1 VLPSLTADKMLPA
14 GIHQAS
20 LDEVEELFV
29 EQAPFRDER
38 REIWSAFQLY
48 VGMLRKLVPSATIW
62 VDGGFVTHKT
72 WAPADMDLA
81 VLLDGS
87 HVSALTP
94 EQLQRLTQLMTLQ
107 GVRVTS
113 PLTAAAR
120 LQPMGG
126 LIDAFVLEASDP
138 HGRQFWE
145 STWSRV
151 YDQNKVLVPGKSKG
165 FVEVVV

>member
-1 VLPSLTADKMLPA
+1 VLPSLTVDKMLPA
-14 GIHQAS
+14 GIHPAT

-29 EQAPFRDER
+29 DKAPFSDER
-38 REIWSAFQLY
+38 REIWAALRLY
-48 VGMLRKLVPSATIW
+48 ITMLRKLVPSATIW
-62 VDGGFVTHKT
+62 MDGGFVTHKT
-72 WAPADMDLA
+72 WAPADIDLA

-87 HVSALTP
+87 HMSSFTP
-94 EQLQRLTQLMTLQ
+94 EQLQKLAQLMTLQ
-107 GVRVTS
+107 GVRVTA
-113 PLTAAAR
+113 PLAATPR

-138 HGRQFWE
+138 AARQLWE

-151 YDQNKVLVPGKSKG
+151 YDQNKVLVPGRSKG